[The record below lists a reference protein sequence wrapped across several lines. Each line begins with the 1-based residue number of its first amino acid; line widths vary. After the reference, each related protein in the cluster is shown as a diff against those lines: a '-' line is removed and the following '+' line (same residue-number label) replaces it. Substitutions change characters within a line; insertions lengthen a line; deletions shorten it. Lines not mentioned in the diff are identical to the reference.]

1 MMTLVQNK
9 LVERHHQQ
17 AGKIIEKSIDL
28 LMWNKLAIS
37 PIFHIFYTLVKKA
50 RSKISWLK
58 KRNLN
63 KTQKAHYLKKV
74 GALKKAERRE
84 RRSFSIFAISNNV
97 TSSTNSPKLPALFN
111 GESAS
116 SALKLGQSANRAPK
130 K

>member
-63 KTQKAHYLKKV
+63 KTQKAHYLKK
-74 GALKKAERRE
+74 GGSTEKGWAERAPL
-84 RRSFSIFAISNNV
+84 IFHFRDLKQCDQLH
-97 TSSTNSPKLPALFN
+97 KLP
-111 GESAS
+111 
-116 SALKLGQSANRAPK
+116 
-130 K
+130 

>member
-50 RSKISWLK
+50 RSKIS
-58 KRNLN
+58 
-63 KTQKAHYLKKV
+63 
-74 GALKKAERRE
+74 
-84 RRSFSIFAISNNV
+84 
-97 TSSTNSPKLPALFN
+97 
-111 GESAS
+111 
-116 SALKLGQSANRAPK
+116 
-130 K
+130 